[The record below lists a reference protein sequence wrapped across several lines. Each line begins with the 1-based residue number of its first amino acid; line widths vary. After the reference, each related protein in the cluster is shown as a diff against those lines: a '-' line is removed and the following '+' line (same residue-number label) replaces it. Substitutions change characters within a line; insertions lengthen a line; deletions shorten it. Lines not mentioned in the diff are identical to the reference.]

1 LKRKNE
7 RAITRVVIATG
18 ISSVVTQLLIIR
30 EFLAQFQGNEFVIAL
45 ILFNWLILGGVGTI
59 LARWVTQRLW
69 EATVNRLGWLSLVLA
84 CLPAVQILAIRH
96 LRDVFFIYGSSVG
109 FYSTLA
115 YTFLTIAPYCLVLGF
130 VLPFSLFVIRV
141 ENPDYPGTLIYITDN
156 LGDVAGGALFSF
168 ALVYLVTPLQA
179 AFFANLPLLLATY
192 FLFPSSSRRHP
203 VVFLGT
209 GLTFVILV
217 SGILM
222 EPSSLVP
229 PEGKLVHYSES
240 RYGRIEV
247 HQNKEQFTLFVGGN
261 PLFGSQNLNIA
272 EETVHYP
279 LSQLTQAQHIL
290 LISAEGG
297 ILTELQKY
305 RPASVDYVELDPEV
319 AAVQFKF
326 GLIKKIPGL
335 QVIHQDGRAYLA
347 DSDKIYDA
355 IIVNLTEPDTFQIN
369 RFFTDRFF
377 AMAKEHLARH
387 GILSFSM
394 QGFDNYLAEPQRQKL
409 SSLYNT
415 VADHFENVLLLPG
428 QKIFFLCSA
437 LPIDTDI
444 PARLVQ
450 KGISTRYISGYYY
463 GNLTSERIER
473 LNALVDLETP
483 KNYDEFPQLMRI
495 MFIQW
500 FAKFSTSPTGFIA
513 VLAVL
518 CLIYLVRITVEEFV
532 LFSTGFIVMG
542 SEVLVIFAF
551 QIFFGYIYLQI
562 GLIVTVFLA
571 GLLPGAWFGDRLR
584 SRGRR
589 ALALSDALLIALMV
603 MLILILREFGDRLP
617 VAFFLVFGFVVSL
630 ICGFQFPVALYLRG
644 GDAPAVTQT
653 FSADLIGAACGT
665 LVTNVV
671 LIPYFGIIWAAA
683 GLIGLKLCSMIV
695 MVMIHEK
702 NKQTS
707 FFIL

>member
-1 LKRKNE
+1 M
-7 RAITRVVIATG
+7 VIATG

-30 EFLAQFQGNEFVIAL
+30 EFLSQFQGNEFVIAL

-59 LARWVTQRLW
+59 LARWVTRRLW
-69 EATVNRLGWLSLVLA
+69 EATVNRLAWLSLVLA
-84 CLPAVQILAIRH
+84 GLPALQILAIRQ
-96 LRDVFFIYGSSVG
+96 LRDVFFIHGSSVG

-141 ENPDYPGTLIYITDN
+141 KNPDYPGTLIYITDN

-192 FLFPSSSRRHP
+192 LLFPPSSRRRP
-203 VVFLGT
+203 VVFLGI
-209 GLTFVILV
+209 GLTCVVLL
-217 SGILM
+217 SGILL
-222 EPSSLVP
+222 ETSSLVP
-229 PEGKLVHYSES
+229 PEGKLVHYRES

-247 HQNKEQFTLFVGGN
+247 HQDKEQFTLFVGGN

-272 EETVHYP
+272 EETVHFP
-279 LSQLTQAQHIL
+279 LAQLTQTQHIL

-297 ILTELQKY
+297 MMSELQKY
-305 RPASVDYVELDPEV
+305 RPASVDYVELDPQV
-319 AAVQFKF
+319 AAAQFKF

-377 AMAKEHLARH
+377 AIAKKHLSRH

-394 QGFDNYLAEPQRQKL
+394 KGFDNYLGEPQRQKL

-415 VADHFENVLLLPG
+415 VTDHFENVLLLPG

-444 PARLVQ
+444 PARLVK

-463 GNLTSERIER
+463 GNLTTERIER
-473 LNALVDLETP
+473 LNALVDPETP
-483 KNYDEFPQLMRI
+483 KNYDDFPHLMRI

-500 FAKFSTSPTGFIA
+500 FAKFSTSPTGFIV

-518 CLIYLVRITVEEFV
+518 CLIYMVRITAEEFV

-584 SRGRR
+584 SRGQRT
-589 ALALSDALLIALMV
+589 LVFSDALLIAMMV
-603 MLILILREFGDRLP
+603 MLILFLREFGDRLP

-630 ICGFQFPVALYLRG
+630 ICGFQFPVALHLRG

-665 LVTNVV
+665 LVTSVV
-671 LIPYFGIIWAAA
+671 LIPYFGIIWATA
-683 GLIGLKLCSMIV
+683 GLIGLKFCSMIV
-695 MVMIHEK
+695 MVMIHGK

-707 FFIL
+707 FSIL